1 MRCITVD
8 AMHVDAMH
16 RTQPVARKTCPRTIR
31 QKQPLKDKMM
41 NELQFR
47 DPQDNRNDPHSTGSA
62 SETAS
67 DTIASNTPD
76 TTNTATGA
84 STDAAATTS
93 EYTND
98 TATTATTNAA
108 ADTITPGIP
117 TSTSTSTNAKAIT
130 TESAN
135 DTTATTT
142 RIHFPLRQTATA
154 IVCIAAFASLW
165 YARAAYNT
173 HTGTSF
179 WLFWVALALA
189 LGVWA
194 AAIWFHWWRALPNA
208 ARIPI
213 SIVLCVALCSFGVS
227 QAAIAS
233 HMHDEGDRN
242 LDYIIVLGAQVY
254 QGSPSLVLRYRLD
267 KAAEYLRANPGT
279 TCIVSGGQGPN
290 EPYAEARGMADYLE
304 HDAGIDASRII
315 EEPDS
320 STTVENLRNSRM
332 IIDSAHNT
340 GSAGSAASEPSI
352 GIVTNDFHVFRS
364 LHIAHDQGYTD
375 VRGIAAGSPRDMLLN
390 NMVRESFAEAKY
402 LIKR

>member
-1 MRCITVD
+1 
-8 AMHVDAMH
+8 
-16 RTQPVARKTCPRTIR
+16 
-31 QKQPLKDKMM
+31 M
-41 NELQFR
+41 NELQSG
-47 DPQDNRNDPHSTGSA
+47 DPQDNRNNPHSTGSA
-62 SETAS
+62 SEAAS
-67 DTIASNTPD
+67 DTIANNTPD
-76 TTNTATGA
+76 TTSTNTATGI
-84 STDAAATTS
+84 STDAAADDT
-93 EYTND
+93 
-98 TATTATTNAA
+98 TATTA
-108 ADTITPGIP
+108 
-117 TSTSTSTNAKAIT
+117 
-130 TESAN
+130 
-135 DTTATTT
+135 TTATTT
-142 RIHFPLRQTATA
+142 RIHFPLRQAATA
-154 IVCIAAFASLW
+154 IVCIAALASLW
-165 YARAAYNT
+165 YARAVYNT

-179 WLFWVALALA
+179 WLFWVALTLA
-189 LGVWA
+189 LGIWA

-213 SIVLCVALCSFGVS
+213 GIVLCAALCSFGMS

-233 HMHDEGDRN
+233 HMRDEGDRN

-290 EPYAEARGMADYLE
+290 EPYAEAQGMADYLE

-315 EEPDS
+315 EESDS
-320 STTVENLRNSRM
+320 TTTVENLRNSRA
-332 IIDSAHNT
+332 IIDSANNT
-340 GSAGSAASEPSI
+340 GSSTSSTVSESSI

-364 LHIAHDQGYTD
+364 LQIAHDQGYTD

>member
-1 MRCITVD
+1 
-8 AMHVDAMH
+8 
-16 RTQPVARKTCPRTIR
+16 
-31 QKQPLKDKMM
+31 MM
-41 NELQFR
+41 NELQSG
-47 DPQDNRNDPHSTGSA
+47 DPQDNRHDPHSTGGA
-62 SETAS
+62 TEA
-67 DTIASNTPD
+67 DTD
-76 TTNTATGA
+76 TTSTATA
-84 STDAAATTS
+84 TDAKTT
-93 EYTND
+93 
-98 TATTATTNAA
+98 
-108 ADTITPGIP
+108 
-117 TSTSTSTNAKAIT
+117 T

-135 DTTATTT
+135 DTAATATNPAASH
-142 RIHFPLRQTATA
+142 IHFPLRQVVTA
-154 IVCIAAFASLW
+154 IVGIGALASLW
-165 YARAAYNT
+165 YARAVYNT

-179 WLFWVALALA
+179 WLFWVAFALA

-194 AAIWFHWWRALPNA
+194 AVIWFHWWRALPNA
-208 ARIPI
+208 VRIPI
-213 SIVLCVALCSFGVS
+213 GIVLCVALCGFGVS

-233 HMHDEGDRN
+233 HMRDEGDRN
-242 LDYIIVLGAQVY
+242 LDYIIVLGAQVH

-267 KAAEYLRANPGT
+267 RAAEYLRANPDT

-315 EEPDS
+315 EESDS
-320 STTVENLRNSRM
+320 TTTVENLRNSRA
-332 IIDSAHNT
+332 IIDSANNT
-340 GSAGSAASEPSI
+340 GSSTSSTVSESSI

>member
-1 MRCITVD
+1 
-8 AMHVDAMH
+8 
-16 RTQPVARKTCPRTIR
+16 
-31 QKQPLKDKMM
+31 MM
-41 NELQFR
+41 NELQSG

-62 SETAS
+62 AEAAS
-67 DTIASNTPD
+67 DTIANNTPD
-76 TTNTATGA
+76 TTSTNTATGA

-108 ADTITPGIP
+108 ADTITPDIP
-117 TSTSTSTNAKAIT
+117 TSTSTNAKTTT

-135 DTTATTT
+135 DTATTSH
-142 RIHFPLRQTATA
+142 IHFPLRQAATA
-154 IVCIAAFASLW
+154 IVCIAALASLW
-165 YARAAYNT
+165 YARAVYNT

-208 ARIPI
+208 VRIPI
-213 SIVLCVALCSFGVS
+213 GIVLCVALCSFGMS
-227 QAAIAS
+227 QAAIVS
-233 HMHDEGDRN
+233 HMRDEGDRN

-320 STTVENLRNSRM
+320 STTVENLRNSRA
-332 IIDSAHNT
+332 IIDRASST
-340 GSAGSAASEPSI
+340 GSAGDAASEPSI

-364 LHIAHDQGYTD
+364 LQIAHDQGYTD

>member
-1 MRCITVD
+1 
-8 AMHVDAMH
+8 
-16 RTQPVARKTCPRTIR
+16 
-31 QKQPLKDKMM
+31 MM
-41 NELQFR
+41 NELQSG
-47 DPQDNRNDPHSTGSA
+47 DPQNNRNNPHSTGSA

-67 DTIASNTPD
+67 DTIANNTPD
-76 TTNTATGA
+76 TTSTNTATGA
-84 STDAAATTS
+84 STDAKTT
-93 EYTND
+93 
-98 TATTATTNAA
+98 
-108 ADTITPGIP
+108 
-117 TSTSTSTNAKAIT
+117 T

-135 DTTATTT
+135 DTTATAATAATT
-142 RIHFPLRQTATA
+142 TTATSSHIHFPLRQTATT
-154 IVCIAAFASLW
+154 IVCIAALASLW
-165 YARAAYNT
+165 YARAVYNT

-213 SIVLCVALCSFGVS
+213 GIVLCVALCSFGMS
-227 QAAIAS
+227 QAAIVS
-233 HMHDEGDRN
+233 HMRDEGDRN

-320 STTVENLRNSRM
+320 STTVENLRNSRA
-332 IIDSAHNT
+332 IIDSENNTGNANNT
-340 GSAGSAASEPSI
+340 GSAGDAASEPSI

-364 LHIAHDQGYTD
+364 LQIAHDQGYTD
-375 VRGIAAGSPRDMLLN
+375 VQGIAAGSPRDMLLN

>member
-1 MRCITVD
+1 
-8 AMHVDAMH
+8 
-16 RTQPVARKTCPRTIR
+16 
-31 QKQPLKDKMM
+31 MM
-41 NELQFR
+41 NELQSG

-62 SETAS
+62 AEAAS
-67 DTIASNTPD
+67 DTIANNTPD
-76 TTNTATGA
+76 ATSTNTATGA

-108 ADTITPGIP
+108 ADTITPDIP
-117 TSTSTSTNAKAIT
+117 TSTSTNAKTTT

-135 DTTATTT
+135 DTATTSH
-142 RIHFPLRQTATA
+142 IHFPLRQAATA
-154 IVCIAAFASLW
+154 IVCIAALASLW
-165 YARAAYNT
+165 YARAVYNT

-208 ARIPI
+208 VRIPI
-213 SIVLCVALCSFGVS
+213 GIVLCVALCSFGMS
-227 QAAIAS
+227 QAAIVS
-233 HMHDEGDRN
+233 HMRDEGDRN

-320 STTVENLRNSRM
+320 STTVENLRNSRA
-332 IIDSAHNT
+332 IIDSANNT
-340 GSAGSAASEPSI
+340 GSANNTVSTSSTASEPSI

-364 LHIAHDQGYTD
+364 LQIAHDQGYTD

>member
-1 MRCITVD
+1 
-8 AMHVDAMH
+8 
-16 RTQPVARKTCPRTIR
+16 
-31 QKQPLKDKMM
+31 MM
-41 NELQFR
+41 NELQSG

-62 SETAS
+62 TEAAS
-67 DTIASNTPD
+67 DTTASNTPD
-76 TTNTATGA
+76 ATSTNTATGA
-84 STDAAATTS
+84 STDATATTS

-108 ADTITPGIP
+108 ADTITPDSTSTSTST
-117 TSTSTSTNAKAIT
+117 TSTSTSTNAKTTT

-135 DTTATTT
+135 DTATAATATH
-142 RIHFPLRQTATA
+142 IHFPLRQAATA
-154 IVCIAAFASLW
+154 IVCIAALASLW
-165 YARAAYNT
+165 YARAVYNT

-179 WLFWVALALA
+179 WLFWAALALA

-213 SIVLCVALCSFGVS
+213 GIVLCIALCSFGMS
-227 QAAIAS
+227 QAAIVS
-233 HMHDEGDRN
+233 HMRDEGDRN

-320 STTVENLRNSRM
+320 STTVENLRNSRA
-332 IIDSAHNT
+332 IIDSANNT
-340 GSAGSAASEPSI
+340 GSANNTVSTSSTASEPSI

-364 LHIAHDQGYTD
+364 LQIAHDQGYTD

>member
-1 MRCITVD
+1 
-8 AMHVDAMH
+8 
-16 RTQPVARKTCPRTIR
+16 
-31 QKQPLKDKMM
+31 MM
-41 NELQFR
+41 NELQSG
-47 DPQDNRNDPHSTGSA
+47 DPQDNRHSPHSTGGA
-62 SETAS
+62 ADTVS
-67 DTIASNTPD
+67 DTD
-76 TTNTATGA
+76 TTSTTTVAGA

-93 EYTND
+93 EYAND
-98 TATTATTNAA
+98 TATTAAADAEANDAA
-108 ADTITPGIP
+108 A
-117 TSTSTSTNAKAIT
+117 
-130 TESAN
+130 
-135 DTTATTT
+135 TAT
-142 RIHFPLRQTATA
+142 RIHFPLRQAATV
-154 IVCIAAFASLW
+154 IVCIAALASLW
-165 YARAAYNT
+165 YARAVYNT

-194 AAIWFHWWRALPNA
+194 AAIWFHWWRVLPNA

-213 SIVLCVALCSFGVS
+213 GIVLCVALCGFGVS

-233 HMHDEGDRN
+233 HMRDEGDRN
-242 LDYIIVLGAQVY
+242 LDYIIVLGAQVHR
-254 QGSPSLVLRYRLD
+254 GSPSLVLRYRLD
-267 KAAEYLRANPGT
+267 KAAEYLRANT
-279 TCIVSGGQGPN
+279 NTMCIVSGGQGPN

-320 STTVENLRNSRM
+320 TTTVENLRNSRA
-332 IIDSAHNT
+332 IIDN
-340 GSAGSAASEPSI
+340 AGRSGNDSGGDASEPSI

-375 VRGIAAGSPRDMLLN
+375 VQGIAAGSPRDMLLN

>member
-1 MRCITVD
+1 
-8 AMHVDAMH
+8 
-16 RTQPVARKTCPRTIR
+16 
-31 QKQPLKDKMM
+31 MM
-41 NELQFR
+41 NELQSE
-47 DPQDNRNDPHSTGSA
+47 DPQDNRHDPHSTGGA
-62 SETAS
+62 TEA
-67 DTIASNTPD
+67 DTD
-76 TTNTATGA
+76 TTSTATATGA
-84 STDAAATTS
+84 STDAKTT
-93 EYTND
+93 
-98 TATTATTNAA
+98 
-108 ADTITPGIP
+108 
-117 TSTSTSTNAKAIT
+117 T

-135 DTTATTT
+135 DTATTSH
-142 RIHFPLRQTATA
+142 IHFPLRQAATA
-154 IVCIAAFASLW
+154 IVCIAALASLW
-165 YARAAYNT
+165 YARAVYNT

-194 AAIWFHWWRALPNA
+194 AAIWFHWWRALHNA
-208 ARIPI
+208 VRIPI
-213 SIVLCVALCSFGVS
+213 GIVLCVALCSFGMS
-227 QAAIAS
+227 QAAIVS
-233 HMHDEGDRN
+233 HMRDEGDRN

-320 STTVENLRNSRM
+320 STTVENLRNSRA
-332 IIDSAHNT
+332 IIDSANNT
-340 GSAGSAASEPSI
+340 GSANNTVSTSSTASEPSI

-364 LHIAHDQGYTD
+364 LQIAHDQGYTD

-390 NMVRESFAEAKY
+390 NMVRESFAEAKS

>member
-1 MRCITVD
+1 
-8 AMHVDAMH
+8 
-16 RTQPVARKTCPRTIR
+16 
-31 QKQPLKDKMM
+31 MM
-41 NELQFR
+41 NELQSG

-67 DTIASNTPD
+67 DTTTNNTPD
-76 TTNTATGA
+76 TTSTNTATGA

-93 EYTND
+93 ESAND
-98 TATTATTNAA
+98 PATTATTNAA
-108 ADTITPGIP
+108 ADTITPDIP
-117 TSTSTSTNAKAIT
+117 TSTGTSTNAKTTT
-130 TESAN
+130 TEFAN
-135 DTTATTT
+135 DTATNATATH
-142 RIHFPLRQTATA
+142 IHFPLRQAATT
-154 IVCIAAFASLW
+154 IVCIAALASLW
-165 YARAAYNT
+165 YARAVYNT

-213 SIVLCVALCSFGVS
+213 GIVLCVALCSFGMS
-227 QAAIAS
+227 QAAIVS
-233 HMHDEGDRN
+233 HMRDEGDRN

-254 QGSPSLVLRYRLD
+254 QGFPSLVLRYRLD

-320 STTVENLRNSRM
+320 STTVENLRNSRA
-332 IIDSAHNT
+332 IIDSANNT
-340 GSAGSAASEPSI
+340 GSAGDAASEPSI

-364 LHIAHDQGYTD
+364 LQIAHDQGYTD

>member
-1 MRCITVD
+1 
-8 AMHVDAMH
+8 
-16 RTQPVARKTCPRTIR
+16 
-31 QKQPLKDKMM
+31 MM
-41 NELQFR
+41 NELQSG

-62 SETAS
+62 TEAAS
-67 DTIASNTPD
+67 DTTASNTPD
-76 TTNTATGA
+76 ATSTNTATGA
-84 STDAAATTS
+84 STDATATTS

-108 ADTITPGIP
+108 ADTITPDSTS
-117 TSTSTSTNAKAIT
+117 TSTSTSTNAKTTT

-135 DTTATTT
+135 DTTATAATAATT
-142 RIHFPLRQTATA
+142 TTATSSHIHFPLRQTATT
-154 IVCIAAFASLW
+154 IVCIAALASLW
-165 YARAAYNT
+165 YARAVYNT

-213 SIVLCVALCSFGVS
+213 GIVLCVALCSFGMS

-233 HMHDEGDRN
+233 HMRDEGDRN

-320 STTVENLRNSRM
+320 STTVENLRNSRA
-332 IIDSAHNT
+332 IIDSANNT
-340 GSAGSAASEPSI
+340 GSANNTVSASSTASEPSI

-364 LHIAHDQGYTD
+364 LQIAHDQGYTD

>member
-1 MRCITVD
+1 
-8 AMHVDAMH
+8 
-16 RTQPVARKTCPRTIR
+16 
-31 QKQPLKDKMM
+31 MM
-41 NELQFR
+41 NELQSG
-47 DPQDNRNDPHSTGSA
+47 DPQDNRNNHHSTSDA
-62 SETAS
+62 SKA
-67 DTIASNTPD
+67 AAD
-76 TTNTATGA
+76 TTTPYITTGTTA
-84 STDAAATTS
+84 STDASTDARTTTT
-93 EYTND
+93 EFADD
-98 TATTATTNAA
+98 TATAVTATT
-108 ADTITPGIP
+108 T
-117 TSTSTSTNAKAIT
+117 
-130 TESAN
+130 
-135 DTTATTT
+135 TTT

-154 IVCIAAFASLW
+154 IVCIAALASLW
-165 YARAAYNT
+165 YARAVYNT

-213 SIVLCVALCSFGVS
+213 GIVLCVALCSFGMS
-227 QAAIAS
+227 QAAIVS
-233 HMHDEGDRN
+233 HMRDEGDRN

-320 STTVENLRNSRM
+320 STTVENLRNSRA
-332 IIDSAHNT
+332 IIDSANNT
-340 GSAGSAASEPSI
+340 GSTSNTASEPSI

-364 LHIAHDQGYTD
+364 LQIAHDQGYTD

>member
-1 MRCITVD
+1 M
-8 AMHVDAMH
+8 MH
-16 RTQPVARKTCPRTIR
+16 
-31 QKQPLKDKMM
+31 
-41 NELQFR
+41 ELQSGDR
-47 DPQDNRNDPHSTGSA
+47 QDNRHDSHSTGGA
-62 SETAS
+62 AEAVS
-67 DTIASNTPD
+67 DTD
-76 TTNTATGA
+76 TTSATTAAGA

-93 EYTND
+93 EYAND
-98 TATTATTNAA
+98 TATTATTDAEANDAA
-108 ADTITPGIP
+108 A
-117 TSTSTSTNAKAIT
+117 
-130 TESAN
+130 
-135 DTTATTT
+135 TATNPAASH
-142 RIHFPLRQTATA
+142 IHFPLRQVATA
-154 IVCIAAFASLW
+154 IVSIGALASLW
-165 YARAAYNT
+165 YARAVYNT

-189 LGVWA
+189 FGVWA

-213 SIVLCVALCSFGVS
+213 GIVLCVALCGFGVS
-227 QAAIAS
+227 QAAIVS
-233 HMHDEGDRN
+233 HMRDEGDRN
-242 LDYIIVLGAQVY
+242 LDYIIVLGAQIH

-267 KAAEYLRANPGT
+267 KAAEYLRANPNT
-279 TCIVSGGQGPN
+279 MCIVSGGQGPN

-320 STTVENLRNSRM
+320 TTTVENLRNSRA
-332 IIDSAHNT
+332 IIDNAGCFGD
-340 GSAGSAASEPSI
+340 GSGDDAAEPSI

-375 VRGIAAGSPRDMLLN
+375 VHGIAAGSPRDMLLN

>member
-1 MRCITVD
+1 
-8 AMHVDAMH
+8 
-16 RTQPVARKTCPRTIR
+16 
-31 QKQPLKDKMM
+31 MM
-41 NELQFR
+41 NELQSG
-47 DPQDNRNDPHSTGSA
+47 DPQDNRYDPHSTGSA
-62 SETAS
+62 TEAAS
-67 DTIASNTPD
+67 DTIANNTPD
-76 TTNTATGA
+76 TTSTNTATGA

-108 ADTITPGIP
+108 A
-117 TSTSTSTNAKAIT
+117 
-130 TESAN
+130 N
-135 DTTATTT
+135 DTTATAATAT
-142 RIHFPLRQTATA
+142 NATATHIHFPLRQTATA
-154 IVCIAAFASLW
+154 IVCIAALASLW
-165 YARAAYNT
+165 YARAVYNT

-213 SIVLCVALCSFGVS
+213 GIVLCVALCSFGMS

-233 HMHDEGDRN
+233 HMRDEGDRN

-320 STTVENLRNSRM
+320 TTTVENLRNSRA
-332 IIDSAHNT
+332 IIDRASNT
-340 GSAGSAASEPSI
+340 GGASNISTAGSAASEPSI

-364 LHIAHDQGYTD
+364 LQIAHDQGYTD

>member
-1 MRCITVD
+1 
-8 AMHVDAMH
+8 
-16 RTQPVARKTCPRTIR
+16 
-31 QKQPLKDKMM
+31 MM
-41 NELQFR
+41 NELQSG
-47 DPQDNRNDPHSTGSA
+47 DPQDNRYDPHSTGGA
-62 SETAS
+62 TEADS
-67 DTIASNTPD
+67 DTD
-76 TTNTATGA
+76 TTSTATDTGA
-84 STDAAATTS
+84 STDAKTTTIKS
-93 EYTND
+93 A
-98 TATTATTNAA
+98 TATNPAV
-108 ADTITPGIP
+108 
-117 TSTSTSTNAKAIT
+117 SH
-130 TESAN
+130 
-135 DTTATTT
+135 
-142 RIHFPLRQTATA
+142 IHFPLRQVATA
-154 IVCIAAFASLW
+154 IVSISALASLW
-165 YARAAYNT
+165 YARAVYNT

-208 ARIPI
+208 VRIPI
-213 SIVLCVALCSFGVS
+213 GIVLCVALCSFGMS
-227 QAAIAS
+227 QAAIVS
-233 HMHDEGDRN
+233 HMRDEGDRN

-320 STTVENLRNSRM
+320 STTVENLRNSRA
-332 IIDSAHNT
+332 IIDRASST
-340 GSAGSAASEPSI
+340 GSAGDAASEPSI

-364 LHIAHDQGYTD
+364 LQIAHDQGYTD

>member
-1 MRCITVD
+1 
-8 AMHVDAMH
+8 
-16 RTQPVARKTCPRTIR
+16 
-31 QKQPLKDKMM
+31 MM
-41 NELQFR
+41 NELQSG
-47 DPQDNRNDPHSTGSA
+47 DPQDNRYDPHSTGSA

-67 DTIASNTPD
+67 GTIVNNTPD
-76 TTNTATGA
+76 TTSTSTATGA

-108 ADTITPGIP
+108 ADTITPDIP
-117 TSTSTSTNAKAIT
+117 TSTSTNAKTTT
-130 TESAN
+130 TEFAN
-135 DTTATTT
+135 DTATTATTSH
-142 RIHFPLRQTATA
+142 IHFPLRQAATA
-154 IVCIAAFASLW
+154 IVCIAALASLR
-165 YARAAYNT
+165 YARAVCNT

-213 SIVLCVALCSFGVS
+213 GIVLCVALCSFGMS
-227 QAAIAS
+227 QAAIVS
-233 HMHDEGDRN
+233 HMRDEGDRN

-320 STTVENLRNSRM
+320 STTVENLRNSRA
-332 IIDSAHNT
+332 IIDSANNT
-340 GSAGSAASEPSI
+340 GSANNTVSAGDAASEPSI

-364 LHIAHDQGYTD
+364 LQIAHDQGYTD

>member
-1 MRCITVD
+1 M
-8 AMHVDAMH
+8 
-16 RTQPVARKTCPRTIR
+16 
-31 QKQPLKDKMM
+31 
-41 NELQFR
+41 
-47 DPQDNRNDPHSTGSA
+47 
-62 SETAS
+62 
-67 DTIASNTPD
+67 
-76 TTNTATGA
+76 
-84 STDAAATTS
+84 
-93 EYTND
+93 
-98 TATTATTNAA
+98 
-108 ADTITPGIP
+108 
-117 TSTSTSTNAKAIT
+117 
-130 TESAN
+130 
-135 DTTATTT
+135 
-142 RIHFPLRQTATA
+142 HFPLRQVVTA
-154 IVCIAAFASLW
+154 IVGIGALASLW
-165 YARAAYNT
+165 YARAVYNT

-179 WLFWVALALA
+179 WLFWVAFALA

-194 AAIWFHWWRALPNA
+194 AVIWFHWWRALPNA
-208 ARIPI
+208 VRIPI
-213 SIVLCVALCSFGVS
+213 GIVLCVALCGFGVS

-233 HMHDEGDRN
+233 HMRDEGDRN
-242 LDYIIVLGAQVY
+242 LDYIIVLGAQVH

-267 KAAEYLRANPGT
+267 RAAEYLRAHPDT

-320 STTVENLRNSRM
+320 TTTVENLRNSRM
-332 IIDSAHNT
+332 IIDRASNT

-375 VRGIAAGSPRDMLLN
+375 VYGIAAGSPRDMLLN

>member
-1 MRCITVD
+1 
-8 AMHVDAMH
+8 
-16 RTQPVARKTCPRTIR
+16 
-31 QKQPLKDKMM
+31 M
-41 NELQFR
+41 NELQSG
-47 DPQDNRNDPHSTGSA
+47 DPQDNRYDPHSTGSA

-67 DTIASNTPD
+67 DTIANNAPD
-76 TTNTATGA
+76 TTSTNTATGI

-108 ADTITPGIP
+108 ADTSTTDT
-117 TSTSTSTNAKAIT
+117 TSATASTGASTDAKT
-130 TESAN
+130 TTV
-135 DTTATTT
+135 TTATTTTAT
-142 RIHFPLRQTATA
+142 RIHFPLRQTATT
-154 IVCIAAFASLW
+154 IVCIAALASLW
-165 YARAAYNT
+165 YARAVYNT

-194 AAIWFHWWRALPNA
+194 AAIWFHWWRALPSA

-213 SIVLCVALCSFGVS
+213 GIVLCVALCSFGMS
-227 QAAIAS
+227 QAAIVS
-233 HMHDEGDRN
+233 HMRDEGDRN

-267 KAAEYLRANPGT
+267 KAAEYLRANPDT

-320 STTVENLRNSRM
+320 STTVENLRNSRA
-332 IIDSAHNT
+332 IIDSANNT
-340 GSAGSAASEPSI
+340 GSSTSSTVSEPSI

-364 LHIAHDQGYTD
+364 LQIAHDQGYTD

>member
-1 MRCITVD
+1 
-8 AMHVDAMH
+8 
-16 RTQPVARKTCPRTIR
+16 
-31 QKQPLKDKMM
+31 MM
-41 NELQFR
+41 NELQSG

-62 SETAS
+62 AETAS
-67 DTIASNTPD
+67 DTIANNTPD
-76 TTNTATGA
+76 TTSTNTATGA

-108 ADTITPGIP
+108 ADTIIPDIP
-117 TSTSTSTNAKAIT
+117 TSTTALTGASTDAKTTT

-135 DTTATTT
+135 DTATNATATNATAT
-142 RIHFPLRQTATA
+142 HIHFPLRQTATA

-165 YARAAYNT
+165 YARAVYNT

-213 SIVLCVALCSFGVS
+213 GIVLCVALCSFGMS
-227 QAAIAS
+227 QAAIVS
-233 HMHDEGDRN
+233 HMRDEGNRN

-320 STTVENLRNSRM
+320 STTVENLRNSRA
-332 IIDSAHNT
+332 IIDSANNT
-340 GSAGSAASEPSI
+340 GSSTSSTVSEPSI

-364 LHIAHDQGYTD
+364 LQIAHDQGYTD

>member
-1 MRCITVD
+1 
-8 AMHVDAMH
+8 
-16 RTQPVARKTCPRTIR
+16 
-31 QKQPLKDKMM
+31 MM
-41 NELQFR
+41 NELQSG

-62 SETAS
+62 TEAAS
-67 DTIASNTPD
+67 DTTASNTPD
-76 TTNTATGA
+76 ATSTNTATGA
-84 STDAAATTS
+84 STDATATTS

-108 ADTITPGIP
+108 ADTITPDSTS
-117 TSTSTSTNAKAIT
+117 TSTSTSTNAKTTT

-135 DTTATTT
+135 DTAATAATAATTT
-142 RIHFPLRQTATA
+142 TATSSHIHFPLRQTATT
-154 IVCIAAFASLW
+154 IVCIAALASLW
-165 YARAAYNT
+165 YARAVYNT

-213 SIVLCVALCSFGVS
+213 GIVLCVALCSFGMS

-233 HMHDEGDRN
+233 HMRDEGDRN

-320 STTVENLRNSRM
+320 STTVENLRNSRA
-332 IIDSAHNT
+332 IIDSANNT
-340 GSAGSAASEPSI
+340 GSANNTVSASSTASEPSI

-364 LHIAHDQGYTD
+364 LQIAHDQGYTD